1 MLGVFAPERGHPARP
16 AMAPSEKR
24 RARCPRSRSRR
35 IVAVLTLALACAAGA
50 GAGQPLN
57 IVATTSDI
65 ADLAKTV
72 AGEHALVSSICTGT
86 EDPHYLTAKPGFIA
100 RARAADLWIAVGLE
114 LESAW
119 ELPVLN
125 GSRNRKIQPGTDG
138 YLDLSK
144 SVELLDVPH
153 GPLSRAMGDVHPGGN
168 PHYWLDPLNGRRM
181 AEAIAERLARLRPEQ
196 AGDFYA
202 NLAAFRGDLDRRMF
216 GAEALKGVQAETL
229 WERHARGE
237 EIAALGGWAAQLA
250 PLRGRGLVTYHKS
263 WIYFAHRFGLR
274 VVGELEPKPGVPPT
288 AGHLA
293 DLVATMT
300 AEQVN
305 LILQEP
311 FYSPKAAEQVAGKTG
326 ARVVVVANSVGGQPE
341 AADYLALTDRI
352 VRTVAGVD

>member
-1 MLGVFAPERGHPARP
+1 MRNL
-16 AMAPSEKR
+16 
-24 RARCPRSRSRR
+24 PRFC
-35 IVAVLTLALACAAGA
+35 AVLSLALACAAGA
-50 GAGQPLN
+50 GASEPLR
-57 IVATTSDI
+57 IVATTADI
-65 ADLAKTV
+65 ADLARHI
-72 AGEHALVSSICTGT
+72 AGDRAAVSSICTGT

-100 RARAADLWIAVGLE
+100 RARSADLWIAVGLE

-138 YLDLSK
+138 YLDLSR

-216 GAEALKGVQAETL
+216 GAEALKGSKAETL
-229 WERHARGE
+229 WKRHARGE

-250 PLRGRGLVTYHKS
+250 PLRGNGIVTYHKS

-288 AGHLA
+288 AAHLA
-293 DLVATMT
+293 DLVATMN
-300 AEQVN
+300 AQQVN
-305 LILQEP
+305 RILQEP
-311 FYSPKAAEQVAGKTG
+311 FYSPKAAAQVAAKTG
-326 ARVVVVANSVGGQPE
+326 ARAVVVANSVGGQPE
-341 AADYLALTDRI
+341 ATDYLALMDRI
-352 VRTVAGVD
+352 AGELSK

>member
-1 MLGVFAPERGHPARP
+1 MSLRLSAVF
-16 AMAPSEKR
+16 
-24 RARCPRSRSRR
+24 
-35 IVAVLTLALACAAGA
+35 VLASVLAAGA
-50 GAGQPLN
+50 GAGVPLN

-65 ADLAKTV
+65 ADLARAV
-72 AGEHALVSSICTGT
+72 AGKDAVVTSICTGT

-100 RARAADLWIAVGLE
+100 RARSADLWIAVGLE

-119 ELPVLN
+119 ELPVLQ

-138 YLDLSK
+138 YLDLSQ

-181 AEAIAERLARLRPEQ
+181 AEAIAERLARIRPEQ
-196 AGDFYA
+196 AGEFYA
-202 NLAAFRGDLDRRMF
+202 NLAAFRNDLDRRMF
-216 GAEALKGVQAETL
+216 GADALTGAKAETL
-229 WERHARGE
+229 WKRHARGE
-237 EIAALGGWAAQLA
+237 EIVHAGGWSAQLA
-250 PLRGRGLVTYHKS
+250 PLRGKGLVTYHKS
-263 WIYFAHRFGLR
+263 WIYFASRFGLR
-274 VVGELEPKPGVPPT
+274 VAGEIEPKPGVPPT

-293 DLVATMT
+293 DLVATMK

-311 FYSPKAAEQVAGKTG
+311 FYSPKAAEQVAAKTG

-341 AADYLALTDRI
+341 ATDYLALMDRI
-352 VRTVAGVD
+352 AGEVSK